1 MAEDLQVY
9 RYGAGEP
16 VLIGALD
23 ADGSFSYAEGYA
35 ANPDNLPVSVSLP
48 IRNEA
53 FAPIE
58 AKPFFEG
65 LVPEGAARTLM
76 ASELHVREDDWL
88 SMLASCGLDCVGD
101 LLITAGSF
109 PSPPTFEPVSTAE
122 LKELFSRRASMAEL
136 NGSDR
141 LSLAGTQS
149 KVGLAHVPN
158 EPLVDGWMRA
168 KNCAASTHI
177 LKVGSRDRLT
187 NIEFL
192 CTSAAARCGIDSAKV
207 DLLDFGVP
215 VLCSKRFDRICRAAK
230 EKDPNALQVTRLHQE
245 DMAQAFAVD
254 SRSKYVELE
263 GGSLAAIAR
272 LLREESDDAV
282 ADIRRLAKLVCFN
295 YAIGNCDAHLKNFS
309 LLYGEHWDT
318 VRLAPA
324 YDLVCT
330 TWFEDLSRSMA
341 MAING
346 VWNIDCI
353 RAEDFRAC
361 ARDFGLSEKAF
372 AAAAHEVAEAVDEAI
387 LVAGSEAGEKFE
399 DVAWDAE
406 TLLEDIAP
414 RKLVLSRV

>member
-1 MAEDLQVY
+1 MAEDLKVY
-9 RYGAGEP
+9 RYGAGES
-16 VLIGALD
+16 VLIGAL
-23 ADGSFSYAEGYA
+23 ASNGSFSYTESFA

-53 FAPIE
+53 FAPAE
-58 AKPFFEG
+58 AEPFFEG
-65 LVPEGAARTLM
+65 LVPEGTARTLM

-88 SMLASCGLDCVGD
+88 AMLSSCGLDCVGD

-109 PSPPTFEPVSTAE
+109 PEPPVFEPVSTAE
-122 LKELFSRRASMAEL
+122 LKGLFSRRASMAEL

-149 KVGLAHVPN
+149 KVGLAHAPN

-187 NIEFL
+187 GIEYL
-192 CTSAAARCGIDSAKV
+192 CTSAAARCGIDVAKV

-215 VLCSKRFDRICRAAK
+215 VLCSERFDRICWSNGGGG
-230 EKDPNALQVTRLHQE
+230 PNALQVTRLHQE
-245 DMAQAFAVD
+245 DMAQAFAIG

-272 LLREESDDAV
+272 LLREESDDAI

-346 VWNIDCI
+346 VWDIDRI

-361 ARDFGLSEKAF
+361 ARDFGLSERTF
-372 AAAAHEVAEAVDEAI
+372 AAMAHEVAESVDEAI
-387 LVAGSEAGEKFE
+387 LAAASEVGERFE

-414 RKLVLSRV
+414 RKLVLSHV